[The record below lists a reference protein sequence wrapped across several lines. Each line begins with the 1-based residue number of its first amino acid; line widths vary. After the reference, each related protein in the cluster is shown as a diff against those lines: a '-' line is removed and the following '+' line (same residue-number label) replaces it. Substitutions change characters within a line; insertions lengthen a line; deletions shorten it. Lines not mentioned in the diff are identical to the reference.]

1 KDQLLLN
8 AGTGVLSN
16 QSGSLQSGK
25 DIKVQAGQLKPQSG
39 LINAQGSIEVTA
51 GQDIDN
57 SSGQIIANKAI
68 QLSSQ

>member
-1 KDQLLLN
+1 LNNDAGEIGSVEGKLILN

-16 QSGSLQSGK
+16 QSGTLQSGK
-25 DIKVQAGQLKPQSG
+25 DIKVQAGQLKTQSG

-57 SSGQIIANKAI
+57 SSGQ
-68 QLSSQ
+68 